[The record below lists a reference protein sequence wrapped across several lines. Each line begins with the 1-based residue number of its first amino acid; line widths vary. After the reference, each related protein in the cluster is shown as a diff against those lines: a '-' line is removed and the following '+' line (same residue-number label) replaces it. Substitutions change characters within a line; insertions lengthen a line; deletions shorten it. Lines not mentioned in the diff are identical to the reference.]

1 MDRRTRSRFGPRR
14 VIVIARQ
21 LLPESRGRRLR
32 GRCGVARVVGDVCD
46 PLIAAVFELISL
58 LGDVNRRVLWTLLLR
73 VGLLLVLLLLL
84 RILLNLRMLKVKRAS
99 DKIAI

>member
-1 MDRRTRSRFGPRR
+1 MDRRARSRLGPRR

-21 LLPESRGRRLR
+21 LLPECRGRRLR
-32 GRCGVARVVGDVCD
+32 GRCGVVGVVGDVSD

-58 LGDVNRRVLWTLLLR
+58 LGDISRRVLWTLLLR

-84 RILLNLRMLKVKRAS
+84 RIFLDLRM
-99 DKIAI
+99 